1 MAAASAGSAVAAE
14 AGAAEAYAAQDD
26 GTTARGSMMP
36 LWVALGAVFAGW
48 LWLLLDDDE
57 DNDEA
62 DVPIS
67 P

>member
-1 MAAASAGSAVAAE
+1 
-14 AGAAEAYAAQDD
+14 
-26 GTTARGSMMP
+26 MP
-36 LWVALGAVFAGW
+36 LWVALGVVFAGW
-48 LWLLLDDDE
+48 LWLLLDDDD